1 MFQDIITKYTFVI
14 LSYELITMDIVKSK
28 LIDILLD
35 KILYILILL
44 LMSILGSVFNISCCS
59 KYSSEEKEILKLIK
73 AGDKMDKLNG
83 TGEPYYFQAR
93 RKIKSSLPFTD
104 INDNILSKMDRIE
117 KELGWQPHGA
127 AKKKKPKKKAD

>member
-1 MFQDIITKYTFVI
+1 
-14 LSYELITMDIVKSK
+14 
-28 LIDILLD
+28 
-35 KILYILILL
+35 
-44 LMSILGSVFNISCCS
+44 MSILGSVFNISCCS

-83 TGEPYYFQAR
+83 TGEPYYLQAQS
-93 RKIKSSLPFTD
+93 KIKSSLPFTD